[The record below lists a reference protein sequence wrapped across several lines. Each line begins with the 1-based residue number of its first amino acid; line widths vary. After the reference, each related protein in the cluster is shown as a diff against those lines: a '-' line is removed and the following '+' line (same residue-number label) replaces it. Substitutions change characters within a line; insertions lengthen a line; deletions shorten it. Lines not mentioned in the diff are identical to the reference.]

1 LNKVKINF
9 ENCYGINKLEY
20 TFDLEDKK
28 VYAIYAPNGAMK
40 TSFAKTFKDLSLRV
54 DSKDLMFPEKETLRN
69 IQDETGTDVSSD
81 NIFVIESYK
90 EQFETKKVS
99 TLLVNSELK
108 TRYEDIHESI
118 NESKEELLI
127 ELKTL
132 SGLSKRSDNIEKEI
146 SDIYDQDF
154 FTVLEELEE
163 TVTEIEEAEYPNIL
177 YQEIFNSKVVDFLKT
192 EGISTLIVEYI
203 EKYNELLSESSYF
216 QPEFNLTNATKI
228 QKQLEQNKFFIAGH
242 SVNMYDGENDN
253 KISNQAELESLIKA
267 EKEEIF
273 TNERL
278 QDIYEKIDTKIK
290 NKELEQFRD
299 YLLMHQEILPELGNL
314 DEFSRKLWLSYFFEK
329 KELYLA
335 LLSQYRRG
343 KEEINEIIAS
353 AKKERTTWE
362 NVVEIFN
369 KRFSVSFSLKINN
382 QDDVIL
388 KDEAPS
394 LGFIFKNLLT
404 GEEIEK
410 TKNELFEALSL
421 GERRAFYL
429 LNIIFEVEA
438 RKESYQETLFI
449 IDDIADS
456 FDYKNKYAIIEY
468 LKDITSYDYFSQI
481 ILTHN
486 FDFYRTI
493 CSRFYVKREK
503 RLNVLKNIE
512 KIELI
517 QEKYQNNPFVYW
529 KDNLDTNN
537 IMMIATIPF
546 VRNLAEYC
554 MGKDSNEYTKLTSLL
569 HIKNDTSDI
578 KISDL
583 ETIYRNV
590 LTDKRNLSLN
600 NGEDKVID
608 LIYVLSNGILN
619 NDVEIMEL
627 ETKIVLALAIRLKIE
642 KFMIDKINN
651 QIEIDEIYATGKAQ
665 FIPIFNK
672 YKDSFSEE
680 LDNIQL
686 IEQVNL
692 MTPENIHLNSFMY
705 EPMLDMSNEHLKTLY
720 RSVSLLSV

>member
-1 LNKVKINF
+1 MTEVKVKF
-9 ENCYGINKLEY
+9 KNCYGINELEY
-20 TFDLEDKK
+20 TFDFTDKK
-28 VYAIYAPNGAMK
+28 VYSIYAPNGAMK
-40 TSFAKTFKDLSLRV
+40 TSFAKTFKDLSLGV
-54 DSKDLMFPEKETLRN
+54 DSKDLMFPEKETLRS
-69 IQDETGTDVSSD
+69 IQDETGMDILSD

-90 EQFETKKVS
+90 EQFETRKVS
-99 TLLVNSELK
+99 TLLVNNELK

-118 NESKEELLI
+118 DGSKEELLT
-127 ELKTL
+127 ELKIL

-146 SDIYDQDF
+146 SDIYGQGF

-163 TVTEIEEAEYPNIL
+163 TITEIEEAEYPNIV
-177 YQEIFNSKVVDFLKT
+177 YHEIFNSKVMGFLKT
-192 EGISTLIVEYI
+192 EGINTLIIEYI
-203 EKYNELLSESSYF
+203 EKYNELLSESLYF
-216 QPEFNLTNATKI
+216 KPEFNLTNAVKI
-228 QKQLEQNKFFIAGH
+228 QKQLEQNKFFTAGH
-242 SVNMYDGENDN
+242 SVNMFDGENDN

-273 TNERL
+273 TNKRL
-278 QDIYEKIDTKIK
+278 QDIYAKIDTKIK

-299 YLLMHQEILPELGNL
+299 YLLLHQEILPELGNL
-314 DEFSRKLWLSYFFEK
+314 DEFSKKLWLSYFFEK

-335 LLSQYRRG
+335 LLVQYRSA

-353 AKKERTTWE
+353 AKDESTAWE

-388 KDEAPS
+388 KDEVPS

-410 TKNELFEALSL
+410 TKSELFEALSL

-429 LNIIFEVEA
+429 LNIIFEVEV
-438 RKESYQETLFI
+438 RKESRQETLFI

-517 QEKYQNNPFVYW
+517 QEKYQNNPFLHW
-529 KDNLDTNN
+529 KDNLETNN

-569 HIKNDTSDI
+569 HIKNDTLDI

-583 ETIYRNV
+583 ETIYCSV
-590 LTDKRNLSLN
+590 LTDKQGLTLSN
-600 NGEDKVID
+600 RGDNVID
-608 LIYVLSNGILN
+608 LIYTLSNKIM
-619 NDVEIMEL
+619 NDGEEIMEL
-627 ETKIVLALAIRLKIE
+627 ETKIVLALGIRLKTE
-642 KFMIDKINN
+642 QFMINKINN
-651 QIEIDEIYATGKAQ
+651 QVLIDEIYARGKAQ
-665 FIPIFNK
+665 FIPIFNT
-672 YKDSFSEE
+672 YKISFSVEI
-680 LDNIQL
+680 DNIQL

-705 EPMLDMSNEHLKTLY
+705 EPILDMSNEHLKTLY
-720 RSVSLLSV
+720 RDVNLLSV